1 MHTPPIVS
9 SAPAGEQEL
18 AGTPEALEA
27 LMTAHAPKVEMP
39 ELATSGG
46 SCGGGGGV
54 VKAGVFQNVPSKL

>member
-1 MHTPPIVS
+1 
-9 SAPAGEQEL
+9 
-18 AGTPEALEA
+18 
-27 LMTAHAPKVEMP
+27 MTAHAPKVEMP